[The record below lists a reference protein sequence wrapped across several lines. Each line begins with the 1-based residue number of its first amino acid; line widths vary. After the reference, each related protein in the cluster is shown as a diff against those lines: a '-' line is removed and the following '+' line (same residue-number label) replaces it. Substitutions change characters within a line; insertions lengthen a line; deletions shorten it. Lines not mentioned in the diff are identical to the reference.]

1 MLVFATRRL
10 LLLPLILF
18 VTATACFFILRTV
31 PGGPFDQE
39 RVLPPQIQ
47 KNIEAKYSLDRP
59 LVVQYGMYMRDLV
72 HGDLG
77 PSFRYLNRSVNE
89 IILQAFPV
97 SMTLGML
104 GLMFALTL
112 GVGAGV
118 LAAVKKNTALDY
130 GSMTLAMVGVS
141 VPNFVLGPVLIIAF
155 VYYLDW
161 FPVAGWGRLSH
172 LVLPAVVTGAP
183 YAAYFARLARGG
195 MLEVLQQDYIRT
207 ARAKGLPARTVIAK
221 HALKSGL
228 IPVVSFLGPATAN
241 LLSGSIVVEMIF
253 DIPGLGTFFT
263 QGALNRDYL
272 LVIGVVLVFATLL
285 LIFNLLVDLAYAW
298 LDPRIR
304 LE

>member
-47 KNIEAKYSLDRP
+47 KNIEAKYSLDKP

-97 SMTLGML
+97 SMMLGML
-104 GLMFALTL
+104 GLLFALTL

-141 VPNFVLGPVLIIAF
+141 VPNFVLGPVLIIVF
-155 VYYLDW
+155 VYYLGW
-161 FPVAGWGRLSH
+161 FPVAGWGQPSH

-207 ARAKGLPARTVIAK
+207 ARAKGLPARIVIAK

-228 IPVVSFLGPATAN
+228 IPVVSFLGPATAS

-285 LIFNLLVDLAYAW
+285 MLFNLLVDLAYAW